1 MKKPNC
7 NYEDFAKLDIRV
19 GEIKEALLV
28 EGSNKLI
35 SLTVDVGEEYG
46 VVEILTGMQAWY
58 SPDDFTG
65 KKFLFLVNLEP
76 RPMMGRVSNG
86 MLMATDI
93 EGKAIL
99 NPVARDIPN
108 GTIVR

>member
-7 NYEDFAKLDIRV
+7 SYEDFSKLDIRV
-19 GEIKEALLV
+19 GEVKEALLV

-58 SPDDFTG
+58 TPEDFIG
-65 KKFLFLVNLEP
+65 KKFLFLINLEP
-76 RPMMGRVSNG
+76 KPMIGRVSNG
-86 MLMATDI
+86 MIMATDI
-93 EGKAIL
+93 DGKPIL
-99 NPVARDIPN
+99 NTVSDDLPN
-108 GTIVR
+108 GTMVR

>member
-86 MLMATDI
+86 MLMATDTD
-93 EGKAIL
+93 GKPIL
-99 NPVARDIPN
+99 NPISDDIPN